1 MLLSNDNVDT
11 GHMNSTDQ
19 TLAVQTPAVDF
30 ILMNQTVSLF
40 LVVVLCFWYM
50 YVCMFCMVELTNQ

>member
-1 MLLSNDNVDT
+1 MLFSNDNINT
-11 GHMNSTDQ
+11 GHVGSTDQ

-40 LVVVLCFWYM
+40 LVVVLLCY
-50 YVCMFCMVELTNQ
+50 YVRMFYTDL